1 MQPPFLLPRPK
12 RRCRPW
18 LLAASCAVWSGLA
31 APAAEKSREPND
43 FLNLSLE
50 ELGAIK
56 ITSVSKKSELLN
68 TVPAA
73 VGVVTG
79 EDIHRSGAQT
89 LPEILRLAPGTN
101 VAQVDASQWAVTV
114 RGFNDMYAQKLLVLM
129 DGRSIYTP
137 LFSGTI
143 WPAQDTLIEDID
155 RIEVVRGPGG
165 TVWGANAVNGVISI
179 VSKSAR
185 ETQGTLIN
193 AGGGN
198 EQTEFASIRHGMTL
212 GAKSHLRVYAK
223 HGAWNNTAQTGGG
236 DTPDAW
242 ERRQAGFRF
251 DGEPGSSDRLT
262 LQGDVVL
269 LAQNAANAFL
279 TLPAFGV
286 PPPATGYSY
295 VVRSVDRQYG
305 GNLLGRWSRQISP
318 VSDLSVQAYV
328 DRGQLNWP
336 LLRERRTTFDV
347 DLRHRFQAG
356 GRHEIVWG
364 GGYRESDSR
373 LGDSLEITV
382 SRRTR
387 TDRIFNAF
395 VQDEITLVPERLRWT
410 IGSKLEHNSYTGVEA
425 QPGAH
430 LSWTPT
436 SKDTLWGSISRAVR
450 TPSQVE
456 RDARFNLAVLPPSA
470 LLPLP
475 TLVSAIGVPE
485 FKSETLLAY
494 EFGYRTRL
502 HRHLTIDTALFLNA
516 YANLRGSAERLDLTR
531 VPSYAQILSADT
543 NDVHG
548 HTYGGE
554 LAVTWQAAD
563 SWRWHGQVGAIQANL
578 HQPPNPLTGE
588 TRVPGIATPEYQASL
603 RSSLD
608 LGRQLALDV
617 SVRFADRITA
627 TGVSIPGVPTQGKGI
642 PSYTT
647 FDVRLGWRPEAG
659 LELAVVGQN
668 LAGIKSEFAPSLSAN
683 GIARIRPSYLGKVT
697 WKF

>member
-1 MQPPFLLPRPK
+1 MQSPFLLPRFR
-12 RRCRPW
+12 RRCRQLAGGLAVW
-18 LLAASCAVWSGLA
+18 LGIAAS
-31 APAAEKSREPND
+31 AAEKSREPSD
-43 FLNLSLE
+43 FLSLSLE

-56 ITSVSKKSELLN
+56 ITSVSKKIELLN
-68 TVPAA
+68 AVPAA

-79 EDIHRSGAQT
+79 DDIHRSGAQT

-143 WPAQDTLIEDID
+143 WPAQDTMIEDID

-198 EQTEFASIRHGMTL
+198 AQSEFASIRHGVTL
-212 GAKSHLRVYAK
+212 GAKSYLRVYAK
-223 HGAWNNTAQTGGG
+223 HGAWNHTSQTDGS
-236 DTPDAW
+236 DTNDAW
-242 ERRQAGFRF
+242 ERRQAGFRL
-251 DGEPGSSDRLT
+251 DGELGSSDRIT
-262 LQGDVVL
+262 VQGDVVL

-279 TLPAFGV
+279 TLPVFGV
-286 PPPATGYSY
+286 PPPATGYQY

-336 LLRERRTTFDV
+336 LLGERRTTFDL

-364 GGYRESDSR
+364 GGYRESDSH
-373 LGDSLEITV
+373 LSDSLQINV

-387 TDRIFNAF
+387 VDRIFNAF
-395 VQDEITLVPERLRWT
+395 VQDEITLLPERLRWT
-410 IGSKLEHNSYTGVEA
+410 IGSKLEHNSYTGVEV

-436 SKDTLWGSISRAVR
+436 SKDTLWWSVSRAVR

-475 TLVSAIGVPE
+475 TLVSALGGSG

-494 EFGYRTRL
+494 ELGYRTQP
-502 HRHLTIDTALFLNA
+502 HRHLTVDTALFVNA

-531 VPSYAQILSADT
+531 VPNYAQILSDDT
-543 NDVHG
+543 NDVRG
-548 HTYGGE
+548 RTYGGE
-554 LAVTWQAAD
+554 LAVTWQAAE
-563 SWRWHGQVGAIQANL
+563 SWRLHGQLGVIRASL

-588 TRVPGIATPEYQASL
+588 ERVPGIATPVYQASV

-608 LGRQLALDV
+608 LGRQVALDV
-617 SVRFADRITA
+617 SVRFADRIA
-627 TGVSIPGVPTQGKGI
+627 AAGVSIPGVPTQGKEI
-642 PSYTT
+642 PGYTT
-647 FDVRLGWRPEAG
+647 FDVRVGWRPLTG
-659 LELAVVGQN
+659 LELSVVGQN
-668 LAGIKSEFAPSLSAN
+668 LAGTKSEFAPSFSAN
-683 GIARIRPSYLGKVT
+683 GIAQIRPSLLGKVT